1 MSLQIGFRGQTYD
14 DDVPLYLDL
23 PSITPAMVFN
33 RLKRKITTKASL
45 QAAMTAEN
53 YHAGAKEIGAMPAAW
68 DATHDGIWDWVDKA
82 PVQPPAGGG
91 AGNTVAASA
100 VTITQA
106 AGLPITGD
114 SSGTKTVTIAL
125 GFGGKTLAANAQATI
140 TYDVGAGDV
149 TATAALTAGMAGHAA
164 AQAIAAE
171 ITKVAELGAAATGSD
186 ITVTPTDTTVLSKLT
201 VAIA

>member
-1 MSLQIGFRGQTYD
+1 MSLQIGFRGQGYD
-14 DDVPLYLDL
+14 DDVPLYLDM
-23 PSITPAMVFN
+23 PGITPAMVFD
-33 RLKRKITTKASL
+33 RLKHQITTKASL
-45 QAAMTAEN
+45 QAAMTAEG
-53 YHAGAKEIGAMPAAW
+53 YTPGAKEIGAIPPAW
-68 DATHDGIWDWVDKA
+68 DATHDGIWDWVGNA
-82 PVQPPAGGG
+82 PVGGGAGG

-106 AGLPITGD
+106 TGLPITGD
-114 SSGTKTVTIAL
+114 PGGTKTATISL

-140 TYDVGAGDV
+140 TYNVGAGDV